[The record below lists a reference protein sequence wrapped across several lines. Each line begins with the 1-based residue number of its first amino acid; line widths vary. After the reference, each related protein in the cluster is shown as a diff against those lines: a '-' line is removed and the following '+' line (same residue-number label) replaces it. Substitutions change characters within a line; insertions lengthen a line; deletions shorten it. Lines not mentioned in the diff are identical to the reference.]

1 MNAKRWIATEF
12 GNLDVLREVDVQ
24 LPPPQRGQ
32 VLIEVHASGVNPAD
46 YKHIASGDA
55 GALPVPIG
63 YEAAGVILGLGPG
76 TVIASGGGAVGDE
89 VLAYRIA
96 GGYGSAVLVSA
107 DTVFAKPSPL
117 SFPEAANLLLVGTTA
132 AEMLN
137 VTGVRAGETIL
148 LHGASGAVG
157 VSVLQ
162 QARGIGAAVVGT
174 ASEGNFDTVRRFGG
188 VPVAYGPG
196 LEQRVRELAP
206 GGIAAALDAAG
217 TQEAI
222 DVSLALV
229 ADRQRIVT
237 IVALG
242 RARREGFRGIMNA
255 LPVSARFRAAAR
267 PRLVALAA
275 RGKLVVPVARTFPL
289 DQARAAL
296 ELLQTGHPQGKLAL
310 IPNGVAAP

>member
-32 VLIEVHASGVNPAD
+32 VLIEVRASGVNPAD
-46 YKHIASGDA
+46 YKHIASGDSR
-55 GALPVPIG
+55 ALPVAIG

-76 TVIASGGGAVGDE
+76 TAIASGGGAVGDE
-89 VLAYRIA
+89 VLAYRIT
-96 GGYGSAVLVSA
+96 GGYASAALVPA
-107 DTVFAKPSPL
+107 DTVFAKPSAL

-188 VPVAYGPG
+188 LPVAYGPG

-217 TQEAI
+217 TDEAI

-229 ADRQRIVT
+229 ADRNRIVT

-255 LPVSARFRAAAR
+255 LPGSATFRTAAR
-267 PRLVALAA
+267 ARLVGLAA
-275 RGKLVVPVARTFPL
+275 QGELVVPIARTFL
-289 DQARAAL
+289 LGEARAAL
-296 ELLQTGHPQGKLAL
+296 ELLQTGHPHGKLAL
-310 IPNGVAAP
+310 VPDPTGPS

>member
-1 MNAKRWIATEF
+1 MHAKRWIAAEF
-12 GNLDVLREVDVQ
+12 GGLDVLREVDVQ

-32 VLIEVHASGVNPAD
+32 VLIEVRASGVNPAD
-46 YKHIASGDA
+46 YKHIASGGA
-55 GALPVPIG
+55 RALPVAIG

-89 VLAYRIA
+89 VLAYRIS
-96 GGYGSAVLVSA
+96 GGYGSAVLVPA

-137 VTGVRAGETIL
+137 VTGVRSGETIL

-174 ASEGNFDTVRRFGG
+174 ASESNFETVRRFGG
-188 VPVAYGPG
+188 VPVAHGPG

-217 TQEAI
+217 TEEAI

-242 RARREGFRGIMNA
+242 RARRDGFRGIMNA
-255 LPVSARFRAAAR
+255 LPASATFRTAAR
-267 PRLVALAA
+267 ARLVGLAEQ
-275 RGKLVVPVARTFPL
+275 GKLVVPVARTFPL

-310 IPNGVAAP
+310 VPSLTGTP